1 MLRIFLV
8 TTGILIALGFTP
20 IPFFPDNLGHGA
32 GWLYWP
38 IGAIS
43 AIALVP
49 LSLAIIGMVLPKP
62 LNKFVASG
70 FAVLA
75 AIIGAGLTFLYATR
89 TGSGS
94 LLATVHGLSLTLA
107 VSASILMLATQ
118 NRPKP
123 FKSTPV
129 ILLLV
134 PLAVAL
140 WSLVSGAAVVWQ
152 ANRLAD
158 NRAFCVAAHDQ
169 STPIRAFAQ
178 LRGLSF
184 YTTTARWYFHGLLI
198 VETDNGK
205 EFYNWSPRRMK
216 FQQVERPERFIA
228 SPLNVCTP
236 QAGYWA
242 NLSVL

>member
-43 AIALVP
+43 AMALLP
-49 LSLAIIGMVLPKP
+49 LILAIIGMVLPKP
-62 LNKFVASG
+62 PNKFVAAG

-107 VSASILMLATQ
+107 VGASILMLATQ

-129 ILLLV
+129 ILLLA
-134 PLAVAL
+134 PLVVAL

-169 STPIRAFAQ
+169 SPPVRTFAQ

-216 FQQVERPERFIA
+216 FQKIEHPKRFIA

-236 QAGYWA
+236 QTGYWA

>member
-43 AIALVP
+43 AMALMP
-49 LSLAIIGMVLPKP
+49 FILAIIGMVLPKP
-62 LNKFVASG
+62 LNKYVTAG
-70 FAVLA
+70 FAIVA

-107 VSASILMLATQ
+107 VGTSILMLATQ

-129 ILLLV
+129 ILLLA

-140 WSLVSGAAVVWQ
+140 WSLVSGVALVWQ

-158 NRAFCVAAHDQ
+158 NRAFCVATHDQ
-169 STPIRAFAQ
+169 STPVRTFAQ
-178 LRGLSF
+178 LRGLSI
-184 YTTTARWYFHGLLI
+184 YTTTAGWYFHGLLI
-198 VETDNGK
+198 VETDTGK

-216 FQQVERPERFIA
+216 FLRIEHPDRFVASTLYVCRPH
-228 SPLNVCTP
+228 TD
-236 QAGYWA
+236 YWD

>member
-43 AIALVP
+43 AIALAP
-49 LSLAIIGMVLPKP
+49 LTLAIIGMVLPKP
-62 LNKFVASG
+62 LNKFVATG
-70 FAVLA
+70 FAIVA

-89 TGSGS
+89 TGAGS

-107 VSASILMLATQ
+107 ISASILMLAIQ
-118 NRPKP
+118 NRSKP
-123 FKSTPV
+123 FKTAPV

-140 WSLVSGAAVVWQ
+140 WSLISGVALVWQ

-158 NRAFCVAAHDQ
+158 NRAFCVATHDQ
-169 STPIRAFAQ
+169 STPVRTFAQ
-178 LRGLSF
+178 LRGLSL
-184 YTTTARWYFHGLLI
+184 YTTTAGWYFHGLLI
-198 VETDNGK
+198 VETDTGK
-205 EFYNWSPRRMK
+205 KFYNWSPRRMR
-216 FQQVERPERFIA
+216 FQKIKNPERFIA
-228 SPLNVCTP
+228 SPLRVCKP
-236 QAGYWA
+236 QTSFWGR
-242 NLSVL
+242 LSLF